1 MSLWDEV
8 RNHLLHDPKI
18 ERDRSAPADL
28 ELQVATA
35 IVLLEAAHGD
45 ETYAW
50 SEHRAISKGL
60 RRAFG
65 LGRREVQSVLAR
77 AEEIR
82 PPVVRL
88 ADVTGLLNE
97 RLDREQR
104 LEVARLVWQVIGAD
118 GVIEDWERAFAD
130 HIAVAVGLTPEEAQG
145 TGDRPPTRP

>member
-1 MSLWDEV
+1 MNLWDAV
-8 RNHLLHDPKI
+8 RAHLLHDTRA
-18 ERDRSAPADL
+18 EGDRRPTRADL

-65 LGRREVQSVLAR
+65 LGRREVEGVLAR

-82 PPVVRL
+82 PPVLRL
-88 ADVTGLLNE
+88 ADVTELLKD
-97 RLDREQR
+97 RLDRNQR

-118 GVIEDWERAFAD
+118 GLIEDWERVFAN
-130 HIAVAVGLTPEEAQG
+130 HIAIAVGLTPEEARAAAG
-145 TGDRPPTRP
+145 